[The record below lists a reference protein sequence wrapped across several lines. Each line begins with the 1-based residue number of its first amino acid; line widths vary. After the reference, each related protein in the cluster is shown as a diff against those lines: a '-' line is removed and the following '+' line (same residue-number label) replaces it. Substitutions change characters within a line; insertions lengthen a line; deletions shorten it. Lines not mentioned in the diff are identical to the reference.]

1 MLSRMEYSFSAIG
14 SAVGL
19 GGLFGGVSGL
29 LTGLKETQNLSGK
42 IRYSQ
47 YDSFNK
53 PFQLKKMFK
62 YLFLGWLI
70 SQLREDLC
78 QHNHL
83 DV

>member
-47 YDSFNK
+47 YDSFNNS
-53 PFQLKKMFK
+53 FQL
-62 YLFLGWLI
+62 
-70 SQLREDLC
+70 
-78 QHNHL
+78 
-83 DV
+83 